1 MQQDISEKI
10 DRLCAFVCN
19 GKTYQYEQQ
28 LRKAAEHG
36 LYDAAIIYAWN
47 IFMLFIF
54 EKIWQIRELE
64 KEKGAPF
71 QTDKVFLE
79 LTKNKPEDYFDGN
92 LFSLNKLQE
101 NKQGEDAIIG
111 KLKDVY
117 KGVDQQHFREA
128 QQILQ
133 KRNTAAHLNSINLE
147 SDDLNDVLRQL
158 IKVLDVIQNEHK
170 KHIGAIL
177 TYINKKKP
185 WYFSNA
191 DMSYIDSIFDKRK
204 GIETLD
210 YMYIAQRIAE
220 QEFTPDTVENIKRK
234 SITYFLNSGSF
245 RGAEENAR
253 LLIKPLINYLTEE
266 DVRLILDGVFGN
278 GSHGYNQILS
288 AGSIE
293 DIFLELYT
301 LSSNNFPEL
310 QPNWEEFVKK
320 ISERGHAENF
330 TNLIQE
336 IKQE

>member
-10 DRLCAFVCN
+10 DRLCSFVCN
-19 GKTYQYEQQ
+19 GKTYQHEQQ

-64 KEKGAPF
+64 KEKGVPF
-71 QTDKVFLE
+71 QTDKFFLE
-79 LTKNKPEDYFDGN
+79 LVKNKPQDYFDGN

-101 NKQGEDAIIG
+101 NKQGEDVIIG
-111 KLKDVY
+111 KLKDIY
-117 KGVDQQHFREA
+117 KEVDQQHFREA

-133 KRNTAAHLNSINLE
+133 KRNTAAHLNSINHE
-147 SDDLNDVLRQL
+147 SDDLNDVLRRL

-170 KHIGAIL
+170 KHIDAL
-177 TYINKKKP
+177 LVYINKDKI

-191 DMSYIDSIFDKRK
+191 DMLHIDSIFDKRR
-204 GIETLD
+204 GVGTLD
-210 YMYIAQRIAE
+210 YMYIARSIAE
-220 QEFTPDTVENIKRK
+220 QEFNPNTIENIKRK
-234 SITYFLNSGSF
+234 SITYFLDSGSF
-245 RGAEENAR
+245 RGAEENAS
-253 LLIKPLINYLTEE
+253 LLIKPLINYLNEE
-266 DVRLILDGVFGN
+266 DIRLILGGVFEN
-278 GSHGYNQILS
+278 DSHGYNQILS

-293 DIFLELYT
+293 DIFLQLYI

-310 QPNWEEFVKK
+310 QSNWEEFVKK
-320 ISERGHAENF
+320 INEGGYARNF